1 LYTGTRGTAIEQDAA
16 GNIPVVVV
24 GRIIKENI
32 TPKSKIGASSLGF
45 KYIVYRLP
53 A

>member
-1 LYTGTRGTAIEQDAA
+1 MGRMPPETSA
-16 GNIPVVVV
+16 VVV
-24 GRIIKENI
+24 GRIIKEKI